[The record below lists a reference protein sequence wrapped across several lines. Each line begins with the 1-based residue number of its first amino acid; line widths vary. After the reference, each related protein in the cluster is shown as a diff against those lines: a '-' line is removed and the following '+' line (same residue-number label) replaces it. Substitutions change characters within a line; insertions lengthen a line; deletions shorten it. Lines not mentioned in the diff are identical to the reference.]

1 MANTSLTVQFATE
14 DELTALYDEL
24 YYRGFDVRRTA
35 DIADAQAVPE

>member
-1 MANTSLTVQFATE
+1 MPEVSITVRFATE

-35 DIADAQAVPE
+35 DAEAVPE